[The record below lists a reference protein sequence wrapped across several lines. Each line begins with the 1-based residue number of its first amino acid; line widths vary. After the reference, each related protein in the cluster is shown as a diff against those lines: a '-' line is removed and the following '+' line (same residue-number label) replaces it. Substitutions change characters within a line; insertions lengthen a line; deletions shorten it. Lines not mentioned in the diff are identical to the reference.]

1 MHLIILIL
9 ALIVAVWIGM
19 RNYVPQNKEQKPQ
32 EKETD
37 AQEPK
42 PEPQEPKPEPERRID
57 PASSLFLIKPIIQL
71 GTAHTATTDGIAIV
85 WSVAAESGIKWAARI
100 RSLDIQG
107 RKANALSV
115 TSIDIPE
122 LGPVGAHV
130 QYTAIVS
137 GMSHGE
143 RFTYDILR
151 NDQVVFTASAA
162 SPKPRGAPFR
172 FVAVGDI
179 GEGNPGEA
187 KVFYQISKLNPD
199 FVVIPGD
206 LAYKRG
212 RFSENLKFVYPV
224 TNSDTASPETG
235 APLMR
240 STLFAACS
248 GNHDCGRPSLG
259 DVASLDDYPDLLA
272 FFYLWSQPLNGPY
285 VGTVKGGV
293 SDAQTLVGEQTK
305 QDAFLQ
311 AAAGRYPRM
320 GNFSFDYGDSHWLF
334 LDANEHMD
342 WSSED
347 LREWVSRDLS
357 TTGMRWKF
365 VVFHQPA
372 FTSHTRHRVE
382 QRMRL
387 VADIFQDTGVD
398 LCINGHAHW
407 YERMF
412 PLKFFVKRHAD
423 EQVIGPT
430 TPVDGDFRI
439 DRSFDGATNTRP
451 DGVIYVVTGAG
462 GAKLHTTSAPVGNL
476 EPFTD
481 KIIADRFSFTVVD
494 MDSNTMIVR
503 QISEDGEEIDRFTV
517 NK

>member
-1 MHLIILIL
+1 MSLVILIL
-9 ALIVAVWIGM
+9 AIIVAVRIGI
-19 RNYVPQNKEQKPQ
+19 NYVPKDKTQKPQ
-32 EKETD
+32 EKETG
-37 AQEPK
+37 AREPK
-42 PEPQEPKPEPERRID
+42 AKDKKPESKKKPEAPID

-85 WSVAAESGIKWAARI
+85 WNVAAETGIKWAARI

-107 RKANALSV
+107 AEANALSV
-115 TSIDIPE
+115 SSIDIPE
-122 LGPVGAHV
+122 LAPVGAHV

-143 RFTYDILR
+143 RFTYDIMR

-187 KVFYQISKLNPD
+187 KVFYQISKFNPD

-240 STLFAACS
+240 STLFAACP
-248 GNHDCGRPSLG
+248 GNHDCGRPKLG
-259 DVASLDDYPDLLA
+259 DIANFDEYPDLLA

-285 VGTVKGGV
+285 VGSVKGV
-293 SDAQTLVGEQTK
+293 SDVQPLVGEQTK
-305 QDAFLQ
+305 QDAFLK
-311 AAAGRYPRM
+311 ASAGRYPRM

-342 WSSED
+342 WSTED
-347 LREWVSRDLS
+347 LREWVRRDLS
-357 TTGMRWKF
+357 TTSMRWKF

-387 VADIFQDTGVD
+387 LVDIFQDTGVD

-412 PLKFFVKRHAD
+412 PLKFFIKRHAD
-423 EQVIGPT
+423 EQVMDPT
-430 TPVDGDFRI
+430 TPVDGDFQI
-439 DRSFDGATNTRP
+439 DRSFDGASNTRP
-451 DGVIYVVTGAG
+451 DGVIYLVSGAG
-462 GAKLHTTSAPVGNL
+462 GANLHTTSAPVGNL
-476 EPFTD
+476 EPFTY
-481 KIIADRFSFTVVD
+481 KIVADRYSFTVVD

-517 NK
+517 HK